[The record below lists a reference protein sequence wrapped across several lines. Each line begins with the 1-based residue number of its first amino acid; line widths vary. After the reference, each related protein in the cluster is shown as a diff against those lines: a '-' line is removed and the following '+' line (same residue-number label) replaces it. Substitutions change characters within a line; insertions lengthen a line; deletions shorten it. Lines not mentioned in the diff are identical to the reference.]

1 MLKYIYLLYFRFIQ
15 LNDVMRCRDQEIL
28 QTIVNMIITQPE
40 RDMVDAEDCL
50 PGGGGGGGLVS

>member
-1 MLKYIYLLYFRFIQ
+1 
-15 LNDVMRCRDQEIL
+15 MRCRDQEIL